1 MSRLPLRAEPR
12 QFLGLLW
19 LLLPL
24 AVTAAL
30 FWFGLVHT
38 PEHRRSFFGT
48 HGPAVILLKSQ
59 LGSALL
65 GLALIQLLLALW
77 MYGRL
82 PGLRAAPHPVGT
94 VHRVIGVFAF
104 LFSIPI
110 ALQCILAYGVSLTGP
125 RQALHSLAGCFLY
138 GAFVAKVVVVRHRR
152 WPGWALPLAGGTLVT
167 VIVLAWYSAAFWY
180 LNGFRVPGL

>member
-1 MSRLPLRAEPR
+1 MPRLTVRVEPR
-12 QFLGLLW
+12 QFLGVLW

-24 AVTAAL
+24 AVIAAL
-30 FWFGLVHT
+30 LWYGLVHT
-38 PEHRRSFFGT
+38 PEPRRSLFGMQ
-48 HGPAVILLKSQ
+48 GPAVILLKTQ

-65 GLALIQLLLALW
+65 GLVLIQLLLALW

-82 PGLRAAPHPVGT
+82 PGLRAAPHRVGT
-94 VHRVIGVFAF
+94 AHRLIGAFAF

-110 ALQCILAYGVSLTGP
+110 AQQCVIAYGVSLTGP

-152 WPGWALPLAGGTLVT
+152 WPGWALPLAGGALVT

-180 LNGFRVPGL
+180 LNGFHAPGL

>member
-1 MSRLPLRAEPR
+1 MPRLTVRVEPR
-12 QFLGLLW
+12 QFLGVLW

-24 AVTAAL
+24 AVIAAL
-30 FWFGLVHT
+30 LWYGLVHT
-38 PEHRRSFFGT
+38 PEPRRSLFGMQ
-48 HGPAVILLKSQ
+48 GPAVILLKTQ

-65 GLALIQLLLALW
+65 GLVLIQLLLALW

-82 PGLRAAPHPVGT
+82 PGLRAAPHRVGT
-94 VHRVIGVFAF
+94 AHRLIGAFAF

-110 ALQCILAYGVSLTGP
+110 AQQCIIAYGVSLTGP

-152 WPGWALPLAGGTLVT
+152 WPGWALPLAGGALVT

-180 LNGFRVPGL
+180 LNGFHAPGL